1 MRNLI
6 LRICRWGLALLGISS
21 LECCRVMYGSPVVM
35 YGAPIAEYGV
45 PTMEY
50 RVTGKVQDAVTE
62 APVEG
67 IEVNF
72 FDSMAGPMTTHTS
85 EEGEFEVV
93 AMESPTDKVI
103 LQFVDVD
110 GEENG
115 VYISEDIEVSLVKA
129 EEGDGNWSSGVY
141 IAEDVLVKL
150 EPDLPVEYGT
160 PIVEFSVKGRVV
172 DADAAPVENIE
183 VSAVNHYESVR
194 TASDGTFHLSGEM
207 TGFEMKDLTLCFTDT
222 DGEANGGEFEKITQS
237 VSMIQTDAGDGK
249 WDNGDYQAD
258 NVEVILKKKE

>member
-1 MRNLI
+1 MKNII
-6 LRICRWGLALLGISS
+6 LRLCRWGLALLGISS
-21 LECCRVMYGSPVVM
+21 LECCGVMYGSPVVM
-35 YGAPIAEYGV
+35 YGVPSAEYGV

-67 IEVNF
+67 IEVKF
-72 FDSMAGPMTTHTS
+72 FDSMAGPRTTHTS
-85 EEGEFEVV
+85 EKGEFEIV
-93 AMESPTDKVI
+93 AMEFPTDKVV

-115 VYISEDIEVSLVKA
+115 VYISEDMEVSLVKA
-129 EEGDGNWSSGVY
+129 EDGDGNWSSGVY

-160 PIVEFSVKGRVV
+160 PIVEFSVKGRVM

-183 VSAVNHYESVR
+183 VSAVNYYESVR
-194 TASDGTFHLSGEM
+194 TAADGTFHISGEM
-207 TGFEMKDLTLCFTDT
+207 TGFDMKDLTLCFTDT
-222 DGEANGGEFEKITQS
+222 DGEENGGEFEKITQ
-237 VSMIQTDAGDGK
+237 VVPMTQTDAGDGK
-249 WDNGDYQAD
+249 WDNGDYNA
-258 NVEVILKKKE
+258 EYLEITLRKK

>member
-35 YGAPIAEYGV
+35 YGVPSAEYGV

-67 IEVNF
+67 IEVKF
-72 FDSMAGPMTTHTS
+72 FDSMAGPRTTHTS

-93 AMESPTDKVI
+93 AMESPTDKVV

-115 VYISEDIEVSLVKA
+115 LYISEDIEVSLVKA
-129 EEGDGNWSSGVY
+129 EDGDGNWSSGVY

-172 DADAAPVENIE
+172 DADAEPVENIE
-183 VSAVNHYESVR
+183 VSAVNYYESVR
-194 TASDGTFHLSGEM
+194 TAQDGTFHLSGEM
-207 TGFEMKDLTLCFTDT
+207 TGFEMKELTLCFTDT
-222 DGEANGGEFEKITQS
+222 DGEENGGEFEKITQ
-237 VSMIQTDAGDGK
+237 VVPMTQTGDGDGK

-258 NVEVILKKKE
+258 NVEVVLKKE

>member
-35 YGAPIAEYGV
+35 YGVPSAEYGV

-67 IEVNF
+67 IEVKF
-72 FDSMAGPMTTHTS
+72 FDSMSGPRTTHTS

-93 AMESPTDKVI
+93 AMESPNDKVV

-129 EEGDGNWSSGVY
+129 EDGDGNWSSGVY

-172 DADAAPVENIE
+172 DADAEPVENIE
-183 VSAVNHYESVR
+183 VSAVNYYESVR
-194 TASDGTFHLSGEM
+194 TAQDGTFHLSGEM
-207 TGFEMKDLTLCFTDT
+207 TGFEMKELTLCFTDT
-222 DGEANGGEFEKITQS
+222 DGEENGGEFEKIIQVVPMTQ
-237 VSMIQTDAGDGK
+237 TGDGDGK

-258 NVEVILKKKE
+258 NVVVVLKKKE

>member
-1 MRNLI
+1 MKNLM
-6 LRICRWGLALLGISS
+6 LRFCRWALALLGISAFDS
-21 LECCRVMYGSPVVM
+21 CAVMYGSPIPDDIVAM
-35 YGAPIAEYGV
+35 YGT

-72 FDSMAGPMTTHTS
+72 FDSMAGPRTTHTS

-93 AMESPTDKVI
+93 AMESPTDKVV

-129 EEGDGNWSSGVY
+129 EDGDGNWSSGVY

-183 VSAVNHYESVR
+183 VSAVNYYESVR
-194 TASDGTFHLSGEM
+194 TAQDGTFHLSGEM
-207 TGFEMKDLTLCFTDT
+207 TGFEMKELTLCFTDT
-222 DGEANGGEFEKITQS
+222 DGEENGGEFEKITQ
-237 VSMIQTDAGDGK
+237 VVPMTQTGDGDGK

-258 NVEVILKKKE
+258 NVEVVLKKKE

>member
-1 MRNLI
+1 MKNII
-6 LRICRWGLALLGISS
+6 LRLCRWGLALLGISS
-21 LECCRVMYGSPVVM
+21 LECCGVMYGSPVVM
-35 YGAPIAEYGV
+35 YGVPSAEYGV

-67 IEVNF
+67 IEVKF
-72 FDSMAGPMTTHTS
+72 FDSMAGPRTTHTS
-85 EEGEFEVV
+85 EEGEFEIE
-93 AMESPTDKVI
+93 AMEVATDKVV
-103 LQFVDVD
+103 LQFADVD

-115 VYISEDIEVSLVKA
+115 AYYSEDMEVSLVKA
-129 EEGDGNWSSGVY
+129 EDGDGNWSSGVY

-183 VSAVNHYESVR
+183 VSAVNYYESVR
-194 TASDGTFHLSGEM
+194 TAADGTFHISGEM

-222 DGEANGGEFEKITQS
+222 DGEANGGEFEKITQ
-237 VSMIQTDAGDGK
+237 VVPMTQTDAGDGK
-249 WDNGDYQAD
+249 WDNGDYKAD
-258 NVEVILKKKE
+258 NVEVVLKKK